1 MLSHH
6 RLPLFLELSHRR
18 AQATDGPNR
27 IDSLVKDVLQDI
39 QCIDKTTTFAKFTSG
54 GNSEILTSLTK
65 VISAIHQPLRGE
77 RDHTESVT
85 TPQRQQN
92 SSSALT
98 EVVDLTDDYMALS
111 EIQDIDL
118 RRKTSILST
127 MFKDKPLSVLYEA
140 IMEKN
145 GSFEDACAYL
155 AEPIAAELN
164 GDLERGPVEEPKQ
177 EPKEESREELKEEP
191 V

>member
-18 AQATDGPNR
+18 AQATNGPNR

-39 QCIDKTTTFAKFTSG
+39 QCIDKTTTFATYSSA
-54 GNSEILTSLTK
+54 GNSEILTSLNK
-65 VISAIHQPLRGE
+65 VISAIHQPLCGG
-77 RDHTESVT
+77 RDHTESVA
-85 TPQRQQN
+85 TPQRQQD

-98 EVVDLTDDYMALS
+98 EVVDLTNDYMALS

-127 MFKDKPLSVLYEA
+127 MFKDKPISVLYEA
-140 IMEKN
+140 IMKKN

-155 AEPIAAELN
+155 AEPVLGELG
-164 GDLERGPVEEPKQ
+164 GDSERGSAEELKQEPKQ
-177 EPKEESREELKEEP
+177 EPKQELKEEP